1 MPESNSVDG
10 KQAEILRRIA
20 AGDRGALADFYD
32 QTAPALFS
40 FALHTLANHQDAEEV
55 IQDVFVQVWT
65 KANAFN
71 PRLGLPF
78 HWIMGITR
86 NRCID
91 RLRARNRRVRILV
104 EAVENV
110 EMEPADTTTM
120 GPSTLVQEDI
130 IAIRTAVAEL
140 PGDQREAIELAF
152 FNGMSHQEIAER
164 LEEPLGTVKA
174 RIRRGMMKLRG
185 TLQTQ
190 L

>member
-10 KQAEILRRIA
+10 KQAESLRRIA
-20 AGDRGALADFYD
+20 AGDRAALADLYD

-40 FALHTLANHQDAEEV
+40 YAIHTLENPQDAEEV
-55 IQDVFVQVWT
+55 IQDVFVQIWT
-65 KANAFN
+65 KANTFN
-71 PRLGLPF
+71 PGLGLPF

-91 RLRARNRRVRILV
+91 RLRARHRRARMLV
-104 EAVENV
+104 EAVEGFGMDPEVNTTV
-110 EMEPADTTTM
+110 EKSA
-120 GPSTLVQEDI
+120 LVQQDL
-130 IAIRTAVAEL
+130 IAIRSAVAEL
-140 PGDQREAIELAF
+140 PAEQREAIEMAF
-152 FNGMSHQEIAER
+152 FNGMSHHEIAET

-185 TLQTQ
+185 TLQAQ

>member
-10 KQAEILRRIA
+10 NQAELLRRIA
-20 AGDRGALADFYD
+20 AGDRPALADLYD
-32 QTAPALFS
+32 QMAPVLFS
-40 FALHTLANHQDAEEV
+40 FALHTLANPQDAEEV

-91 RLRARNRRVRILV
+91 RLRSRNRRARIMV
-104 EAVENV
+104 ETIEGV
-110 EMEPADTTTM
+110 EMEAEVTTTTP
-120 GPSTLVQEDI
+120 PSALVQEDLLV
-130 IAIRTAVAEL
+130 IRSAVAEL

-152 FNGMSHQEIAER
+152 FTGMSHHEIAES